1 MTCVKTHKPATNKAG
16 LVKDWQDER
25 IQRGLGLEWFTSID
39 SLFVLS
45 SFKLKFLPMGN
56 PSKIIRTTYWA
67 QYLSWGKKWF
77 HGPTGI

>member
-1 MTCVKTHKPATNKAG
+1 MTCVKTHKPATNKAW

-45 SFKLKFLPMGN
+45 SFKLKFLPMDN
-56 PSKIIRTTYWA
+56 PSKIIRHNPVEIIHKMCKYVKDTD
-67 QYLSWGKKWF
+67 
-77 HGPTGI
+77 HV